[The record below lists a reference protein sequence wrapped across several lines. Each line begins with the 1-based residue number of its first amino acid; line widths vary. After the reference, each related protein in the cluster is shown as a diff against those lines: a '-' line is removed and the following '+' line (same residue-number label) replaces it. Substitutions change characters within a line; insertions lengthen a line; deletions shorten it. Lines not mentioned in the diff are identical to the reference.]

1 MTKRTKGIPKSNWG
15 WMSICL
21 LLILSACT
29 ADMKIQDE
37 QNDDRYLNLS
47 FQKTKTKTD
56 LNSDGSGNFSE
67 GDKIGLFIDN
77 GSEIQYREQT
87 YSGGKWGPMLRRS
100 DFGTGN
106 LIISAHY
113 PAISD
118 GASTEYNL
126 QINTDQSQS
135 GENKSD
141 ILFAKD
147 TIAEGEYD
155 AYFPFEHIMHRLKI
169 ETSGNTENV
178 SILVRSK
185 SNGNINLQTGEIQ
198 VNSND
203 FQFITPK
210 KNNDGSL
217 EAIIFP
223 QPVSPY
229 RTEEGLLKITK
240 DGKDSYYKAPEK
252 LDNGITL
259 TEFEKGKETT
269 IKLVFKEDETSE
281 WANKTVWVY
290 GIKEPDPNDWKQ
302 VYPTTNI
309 TYYLLWKKE
318 YGWFDV
324 NKINPTDIE
333 GGIQD
338 AYMCWAASASNLL
351 HWWITMNKEYIDRYI
366 ESGKYKGPDYTYNSE
381 NAFTDNKQESQIF
394 QDFLNSFENEA
405 GNIDDGT
412 NWFIHGKLPT
422 LPPMTYP
429 INNAGY
435 FKDVFP
441 EGVRLGKNIAGI
453 GKETFNK
460 TIKDALL
467 NNKAIGFN
475 AGNVKSSHAM
485 TIWGAEFDENGDISY
500 IYYVDN
506 NDRSDVRYFGC
517 IRVKIVYPKMP
528 EGGNTTGYKYGYIGE
543 PEDSY
548 KPINRLFTLE
558 LGTEYW
564 KKYFNE

>member
-1 MTKRTKGIPKSNWG
+1 MNFDYDSKDYCTLIFVGQNEFLRTLRLKSLEPFRQRINMNYTFTG
-15 WMSICL
+15 FNEEEVRNYVVSRLQSVNCRNDLFRDECYHTLYSLMNTSVRIL
-21 LLILSACT
+21 NLLI
-29 ADMKIQDE
+29 
-37 QNDDRYLNLS
+37 
-47 FQKTKTKTD
+47 
-56 LNSDGSGNFSE
+56 
-67 GDKIGLFIDN
+67 
-77 GSEIQYREQT
+77 
-87 YSGGKWGPMLRRS
+87 
-100 DFGTGN
+100 
-106 LIISAHY
+106 
-113 PAISD
+113 
-118 GASTEYNL
+118 
-126 QINTDQSQS
+126 
-135 GENKSD
+135 NKSL
-141 ILFAKD
+141 IL
-147 TIAEGEYD
+147 G
-155 AYFPFEHIMHRLKI
+155 MH
-169 ETSGNTENV
+169 
-178 SILVRSK
+178 
-185 SNGNINLQTGEIQ
+185 
-198 VNSND
+198 
-203 FQFITPK
+203 
-210 KNNDGSL
+210 
-217 EAIIFP
+217 
-223 QPVSPY
+223 Y
-229 RTEEGLLKITK
+229 
-240 DGKDSYYKAPEK
+240 
-252 LDNGITL
+252 
-259 TEFEKGKETT
+259 
-269 IKLVFKEDETSE
+269 
-281 WANKTVWVY
+281 
-290 GIKEPDPNDWKQ
+290 
-302 VYPTTNI
+302 
-309 TYYLLWKKE
+309 
-318 YGWFDV
+318 
-324 NKINPTDIE
+324 
-333 GGIQD
+333 
-338 AYMCWAASASNLL
+338 
-351 HWWITMNKEYIDRYI
+351 NKEYIDRYI